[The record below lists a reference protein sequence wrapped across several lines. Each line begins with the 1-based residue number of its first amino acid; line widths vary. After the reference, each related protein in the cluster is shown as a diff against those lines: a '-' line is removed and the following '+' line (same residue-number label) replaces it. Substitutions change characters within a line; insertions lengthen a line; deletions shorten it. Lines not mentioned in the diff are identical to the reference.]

1 MNSAASARGDEAAI
15 ELPPVLLQ
23 MSRNQAVWD
32 EWQLSSQQITQLE
45 TLLRPLD
52 AQWWPAR
59 IQPADKRLATT
70 KRLTAQL
77 RQALRSMCDDDQW
90 NRVEQLKRQA
100 LGTRMVFLKEV
111 ATALELTAEQLQDF
125 RAVAAATDQAVAEL
139 NRQQQSGEKVADAA
153 EKLQAIQDQERQ
165 DIVGGLT
172 VAQQAKLG
180 PLLGQAFDFS
190 QVKRTH
196 PHAPDLLLTDST
208 WLQHPLSGKWDD
220 LKGKVVAVHFYA
232 FQCINC
238 KRNLPHYA
246 AWHQD
251 LADQG
256 LVVIGV
262 QSPETS
268 AERDAKK
275 VAAAAKAEGIEY
287 PVLMDTSSENWRA
300 WGTTMWPTVYLI
312 DKQGYIRTWWQGE
325 MNWQG
330 TPGEQRMRDTIKTLL
345 AE

>member
-1 MNSAASARGDEAAI
+1 MGDEPAI

-32 EWQLSSQQITQLE
+32 EWQLSSEQITQLE
-45 TLLRPLD
+45 AVLRPLD

-59 IQPADKRLATT
+59 IEPAAKRVAITEQ
-70 KRLTAQL
+70 LTAQL
-77 RQALRSMCDDDQW
+77 RQSLRALFDDDQW
-90 NRVEQLKRQA
+90 TRLQQLERQA
-100 LGTRMVFLKEV
+100 LGTRMVFLDDV
-111 ATALELTAEQLQDF
+111 ATALKLTDQQLDAF
-125 RAVAAATDQAVAEL
+125 RSAAAATDQAVAEL
-139 NRQQQSGEKVADAA
+139 NSQRLAGAKVADI
-153 EKLQAIQDQERQ
+153 EQELQAIKDKERQ
-165 DIVGGLT
+165 DIVGQLT
-172 VAQQAKLG
+172 TAQQAKIG
-180 PLLGQAFDFS
+180 PLTGQAFDFS

-196 PHAPDLLLTDST
+196 PHAPDLLLDRSE
-208 WLQHPLSGKWDD
+208 WLQHPLSGKLDD
-220 LKGKVVAVHFYA
+220 LKGNVVAVHFYA

-238 KRNLPHYA
+238 KRNLPHYS

-256 LVVIGV
+256 LVVIGI

-275 VAAAAKAEGIEY
+275 VAAAAEAEGIEY
-287 PVLMDTSSENWRA
+287 PVLMDTASENWRA

-330 TPGEQRMRDTIKTLL
+330 TPGEKQMRDTIKTLL

>member
-1 MNSAASARGDEAAI
+1 MRCTAALGAEPAM

-32 EWQLSSQQITQLE
+32 EWQLSSDQITRLE
-45 TLLRPLD
+45 ALLRPLD

-59 IQPADKRLATT
+59 IQPAEQRAALTAQ
-70 KRLTAQL
+70 LTAQL
-77 RQALRSMCDDDQW
+77 RQSLRQLLDDDQW
-90 NRVEQLKRQA
+90 NRVQQLERQA
-100 LGTRMVFLKEV
+100 LGTRMVFLDEV
-111 ATALELTAEQLQDF
+111 ATAMQLSDQQLDAF
-125 RAVAAATDQAVAEL
+125 RTVAAATDQAVLEL
-139 NRQQQSGEKVADAA
+139 NKQRPSSKQVADL
-153 EKLQAIQDQERQ
+153 EQQMQAIQDKERQ
-165 DIVGGLT
+165 EIVEQLST
-172 VAQQAKLG
+172 AQQAKIG
-180 PLLGQAFDFS
+180 PLTGQAFDFS
-190 QVKRTH
+190 KVNRTH
-196 PHAPDLLLTDST
+196 PHAPDLRLDHSA
-208 WLQHPLSGKWDD
+208 WLQHPLSGKLDD
-220 LKGKVVAVHFYA
+220 LKGKVVVVHFYA

-268 AERDAKK
+268 AERDAKQ
-275 VAAAAKAEGIEY
+275 VAAAARAEGIEY
-287 PVLMDTSSENWRA
+287 PVLMDTQSENWRA

-312 DKQGYIRTWWQGE
+312 DKQGYIRMWWQGE
-325 MNWQG
+325 LNWQG
-330 TPGEQRMRDTIKTLL
+330 TPGEKQMREAIEKLL